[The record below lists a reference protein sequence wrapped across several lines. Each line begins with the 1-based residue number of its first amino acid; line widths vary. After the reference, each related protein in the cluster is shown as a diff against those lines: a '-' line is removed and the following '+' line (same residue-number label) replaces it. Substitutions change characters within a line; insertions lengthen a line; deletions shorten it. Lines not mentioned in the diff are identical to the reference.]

1 MEAGM
6 SLKTELENARKD
18 IKTDAYPIS
27 IRELASLYKEGEL
40 DIHPEFQRFLRW
52 TPEQKTKL
60 IESLLL
66 GIPIPSVFFFQ
77 REDGV
82 LDVVDGLQR
91 ISTIL
96 QFMGEL
102 RDEEGGLL
110 PPLILEEADYL
121 PSLKGRVW
129 SLADASNFIGEDIQ
143 RFFRQEKIDVKVLLR
158 DSDDQ
163 AKYEL
168 FQRINTG
175 GTPLSEQEVRNCI
188 LIMVNRPAYF
198 WLEETAANPDFVAC
212 CPLPDRVLLERYD
225 LELVLRFAILYD
237 IPLDEIKEIK
247 DLGQFLTSSMR
258 TALAPDGKDLT
269 AIGDVFQRTF
279 ALLNAAAGDNA
290 LRKYDGAK
298 GRFGGPFLIS
308 AFELVALGLSQNIA
322 FAEQQGP
329 EWLLEKIKGV
339 WSDPRAEGIYGQ
351 GVSTARRLPKTLELG
366 RDFFGQP

>member
-1 MEAGM
+1 MT
-6 SLKTELENARKD
+6 LKTELDDARKD

-66 GIPIPSVFFFQ
+66 GIPIPSIFVFQ

-96 QFMGEL
+96 HFMGDL
-102 RDEEGGLL
+102 RDEDGNVL
-110 PPLILEEADYL
+110 PPLVLEEADYL
-121 PSLKGRVW
+121 PSLAGKVW
-129 SLADASNFIGEDIQ
+129 APDSHPQYIGDDIQ

-158 DSDDQ
+158 DSDAQ

-198 WLEETAANPDFVAC
+198 WLEESAKNENFIAC

-237 IPLDEIKEIK
+237 VPLDEIREIK
-247 DLGQFLTSSMR
+247 DLGQFLTTRMR
-258 TALAPDGKDLT
+258 TALAEDGKDLNEVGN
-269 AIGDVFQRTF
+269 IFSRTF
-279 ALLNAAAGDNA
+279 AILNEAAGDNA
-290 LRKYDGAK
+290 LRKYDHVK
-298 GRFGGPFLIS
+298 ERFGGPFLIS
-308 AFELVALGLSQNIA
+308 AFELVALGLAHNIT
-322 FAEQQGP
+322 FAEQQGAA
-329 EWLLEKIKGV
+329 WLRGKIETIWG
-339 WSDPRAEGIYGQ
+339 DERADGIYGQ

-366 RDFFGQP
+366 REYFGEA

>member
-1 MEAGM
+1 MT
-6 SLKTELENARKD
+6 LKAELDAARKD

-52 TPEQKTKL
+52 SPEQKTKL
-60 IESLLL
+60 VESLLL
-66 GIPIPSVFFFQ
+66 GIPIPSIFVFQ

-96 QFMGEL
+96 HFMGEL
-102 RDEEGGLL
+102 RDEEDQTL
-110 PPLILEEADYL
+110 PPLILQEADYL
-121 PSLKGRVW
+121 PALKDKVW
-129 SLADASNFIGEDIQ
+129 SPSDDPNFIGDDIQ

-198 WLEETAANPDFVAC
+198 WLEQASKDENFIAC
-212 CPLPDRVLLERYD
+212 CPLPERVLLERYD
-225 LELVLRFAILYD
+225 LELALRFAILYD
-237 IPLDEIKEIK
+237 IDVTKVKEIK
-247 DLGQFLTSSMR
+247 DLGQFLTTEMR
-258 TALAPDGKDLT
+258 SALSGDGKDLKKV
-269 AIGDVFQRTF
+269 GEDFERTF
-279 ALLNAAAGDNA
+279 KLLNDAAGDNA
-290 LRKYDGAK
+290 LRKFDIEK
-298 GRFGGPFLIS
+298 ERFGGPFLIS
-308 AFELVALGLSQNIA
+308 AFELVALGLSQNLDY
-322 FAEQQGP
+322 AEQQGP
-329 EWLLEKIKGV
+329 DWLKAKIKAI
-339 WSDPRAEGIYGQ
+339 WSDPRADGIYGQ
-351 GVSTARRLPKTLELG
+351 GVSTARRLPKTLDLG
-366 RDFFGQP
+366 REFFSEE